1 MFFSISKSMFLTTM
15 KLTVMT
21 ITVERRSTT
30 ARTMTAA
37 VISAVRTSRSQLIRR
52 RRPTAAPDLT
62 EQRANFLRNDDVTID
77 R

>member
-1 MFFSISKSMFLTTM
+1 MFFISKSMFLTTM

-21 ITVERRSTT
+21 ITVERRSAT

-37 VISAVRTSRSQLIRR
+37 VISAVRTSRSQLIRRR